1 MYDSQKD
8 DRSKDAKG
16 LTKSPFTKR
25 ETSCDRANTFC
36 YVRKRKRV
44 WYNDERMHKQ
54 RAQKKSRSA
63 TLFVWIKRN
72 LFADEIK
79 LQEPDGKREIGG
91 KRKHWLRKWRKKE
104 KKRGKKRKE

>member
-1 MYDSQKD
+1 MTVQIHSAMYE
-8 DRSKDAKG
+8 
-16 LTKSPFTKR
+16 R
-25 ETSCDRANTFC
+25 ENVCGTTTNECINSG
-36 YVRKRKRV
+36 
-44 WYNDERMHKQ
+44 HK
-54 RAQKKSRSA
+54 KKSRSA